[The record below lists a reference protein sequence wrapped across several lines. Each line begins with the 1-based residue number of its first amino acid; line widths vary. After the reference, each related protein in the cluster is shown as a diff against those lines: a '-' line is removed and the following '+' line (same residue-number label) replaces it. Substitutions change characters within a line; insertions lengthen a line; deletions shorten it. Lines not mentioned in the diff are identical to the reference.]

1 MELGGLKCIRIFFLA
16 WRQEEVWCCYHRFV
30 FFLENEN
37 YCHPDAFIADHKV
50 PRRQFVHFS
59 RLVVKQYSYL
69 CSWILFFG
77 GCLRL
82 LWCLRNEKLMLLRLP
97 WLQSLAAICPLLL
110 VWCSTGWLILDHGSG
125 LLVFVY
131 VFVYAC
137 VQLDPVWSHLHKRR
151 LPRNPTR
158 GRNAPRPKKI
168 AQLFFLPYKGIFSFS
183 LVRSMLGKV
192 LKFSSPK
199 LVLTETR
206 GAIMAC

>member
-77 GCLRL
+77 GVSQAPLVSEEWEADVITAALTAITCSDLSTFISVMFDRLADLRPRFGVTGL
-82 LWCLRNEKLMLLRLP
+82 CVCVRLCVCATWP
-97 WLQSLAAICPLLL
+97 R
-110 VWCSTGWLILDHGSG
+110 LI
-125 LLVFVY
+125 
-131 VFVYAC
+131 
-137 VQLDPVWSHLHKRR
+137 
-151 LPRNPTR
+151 
-158 GRNAPRPKKI
+158 
-168 AQLFFLPYKGIFSFS
+168 
-183 LVRSMLGKV
+183 
-192 LKFSSPK
+192 SSP
-199 LVLTETR
+199 
-206 GAIMAC
+206 